1 MKAEQICLFN
11 EYTLLRQNPEQNHR
25 RIATLEALLVYMNKS
40 LIFYIARHKMPEI
53 MVHHDEVE
61 IVGMVSLLKAVRTY
75 DPSLADFAI
84 HAMNCLR
91 SSEGLQSI
99 QRFYACGPVTIPHN
113 AYVNYLK
120 EKREL
125 KKKEEAEEESTFSE
139 ESQAVDT
146 IIVNMLRFGEDTE
159 DASTLDEV
167 VEQSTFEAPSEDLYK
182 KQVTDLLSEVIESL
196 EKREREVINLLYG
209 NKENEGIGLRGVG
222 DQLNISHETVRKIR
236 DKVLTRLKKKL
247 SHHLQYE

>member
-1 MKAEQICLFN
+1 MKVDQIVFFT
-11 EYTLLRQNPEQNHR
+11 EYIELRKNPEHNQK
-25 RIATLEALLVYMNKS
+25 RIARLEAKLVQLNKG
-40 LIFYIARHKMPEI
+40 LIFHVARRTPEI
-53 MVHHDEVE
+53 MKHIDEVE
-61 IVGMVSLLKAVRTY
+61 IVGMAALLKAVRTY
-75 DPSLADFAI
+75 NPLLADFGI
-84 HAMNCLR
+84 HAHYCLR
-91 SSEGLQSI
+91 SSDGLQSI
-99 QRFYACGPVTIPHN
+99 LRFYACGPVTIPHN

-146 IIVNMLRFGEDTE
+146 IIVNMMRFGEDTE

-167 VEQSTFEAPSEDLYK
+167 VEQSTFEAPSEDVHR
-182 KQVTDLLSEVIESL
+182 KQVIDILSNILNSLETRELEVIH
-196 EKREREVINLLYG
+196 LLYG
-209 NKENEGIGLRGVG
+209 MKDVDGMDLRAIGAKLK
-222 DQLNISHETVRKIR
+222 ISHETVRKIR